1 MALIFPKVNSSN
13 FGSLNQSYNPSPDV
27 SSSSSF
33 SFLKDDEKDSL
44 YGKNVGGG
52 QSTMLNGQPVQLQPN
67 GMGTNNIVSYNGA
80 NGVFGNNSNLAG
92 YQPPVSDNGFGLDLG
107 TFNMVGN
114 ALGGIGSLAKGYAA
128 LKGLGLAKKEL
139 AFKREAFD
147 KNFGMQRQAYD
158 DSIRQY
164 NNVQGERQAFVNA
177 THANPSLSNIQN
189 LQLPSA

>member
-1 MALIFPKVNSSN
+1 MAYHPSVTGYN
-13 FGSLNQSYNPSPDV
+13 LNDDDPFN
-27 SSSSSF
+27 
-33 SFLKDDEKDSL
+33 LKALGNKDSSGSGL
-44 YGKNVGGG
+44 STFALGNSAMPLNSQMSALALPNYGGG
-52 QSTMLNGQPVQLQPN
+52 SGFPM
-67 GMGTNNIVSYNGA
+67 
-80 NGVFGNNSNLAG
+80 
-92 YQPPVSDNGFGLDLG
+92 PPPSSGGSSGFGMNLG
-107 TFNMVGN
+107 TFDMVGN

>member
-1 MALIFPKVNSSN
+1 MALKFNQTTGQYEEDNFNFGEQFAQSTAGLTSAPIAPTYNSSGLN
-13 FGSLNQSYNPSPDV
+13 INSLTAGNASGGRLGLPPLGAGIPTPQS
-27 SSSSSF
+27 
-33 SFLKDDEKDSL
+33 
-44 YGKNVGGG
+44 
-52 QSTMLNGQPVQLQPN
+52 
-67 GMGTNNIVSYNGA
+67 
-80 NGVFGNNSNLAG
+80 
-92 YQPPVSDNGFGLDLG
+92 NGFGLDLG

-158 DSIRQY
+158 DSLRQY